1 MVESDDAANNPE
13 WESIFQAIGH
23 PTIILDKNHRILMVN
38 RATTEMLKKSPEEI
52 VGHQCYEIFHE
63 SGEPAC
69 GCPLE
74 SLLESGELETNEMV
88 MEVFGSKYLVSCT
101 PDVNEDGELERI
113 IHIATDISA
122 RFRAEEELEAVLDI
136 MGHDL
141 RNRLQAALLGAE
153 ILGDTCRGTESI
165 EAIDVIISSVGSL
178 GDLIE
183 KVQATRGFLNVPVSE
198 TSLDEVTMQ
207 AVKILKYRHPNTIIN
222 MDITVSGAMIMADA
236 FLENLLLNLLE
247 NGIIHNT
254 SKKKQLWVSLKEE
267 KDGYVVSIGD
277 NGPGIPDYMQGS
289 LFDAERRFGGVG
301 IHQSVR
307 IAKKYNGRI
316 SLKNRVDD
324 DASQGSEF
332 NVYIPAV

>member
-1 MVESDDAANNPE
+1 MESHDGAEKPE
-13 WESIFQAIGH
+13 WESIFHAIGH
-23 PTIILDKNHRILMVN
+23 PAMILDPDHKIMMINK
-38 RATTEMLKKSPEEI
+38 ATAKMLKKPPDEI
-52 VGHQCYEIFHE
+52 VGKYCHELLHE

-69 GCPLE
+69 GCPME

-88 MEVFGSKYLVSCT
+88 VEALGSTYLVSCT
-101 PDVNEDGELERI
+101 PDYNEDGELERI

-153 ILGDTCRGTESI
+153 ILGDTCRGADSI
-165 EAIDVIISSVGSL
+165 DAIDVIIGSVGAL
-178 GDLIE
+178 GDIIQ
-183 KVQATRGFLNVPVSE
+183 KVQATRGFLNVPLSE

-207 AVKILKYRHPNTIIN
+207 AVKILKYRHPTAIVN
-222 MDITVSGAMIMADA
+222 MDIAVSGAMIMADT

-254 SKKKQLWVSLKEE
+254 SKKKQVWLSLKEDKE
-267 KDGYVVSIGD
+267 GYLVSIAD
-277 NGPGIPDYMQGS
+277 NGPGIPAHVRGS
-289 LFDAERRFGGVG
+289 LFDPERRFGGVG

-307 IAKKYNGRI
+307 IAKKYGGRI
-316 SLKNRVDD
+316 TFANRNPDNP
-324 DASQGSEF
+324 SEGTEF
-332 NVYIPAV
+332 RVYLPSI